1 MDKRNLDLGR
11 IIERNWTPFD
21 RFLRNQSD
29 KLMGVLR
36 RGGRSGAFRKILK
49 NRRVLRDKWKS
60 LFWRCWEWLKLRA
73 SGIFLVIDS
82 SLSKAF
88 PGFVFYIYI
97 FDPFAGK
104 LRRDITLV
112 RNIFFPFL
120 VAIDSSIS
128 VVDPALNC
136 NYNYKNLGDV

>member
-1 MDKRNLDLGR
+1 M
-11 IIERNWTPFD
+11 
-21 RFLRNQSD
+21 
-29 KLMGVLR
+29 
-36 RGGRSGAFRKILK
+36 
-49 NRRVLRDKWKS
+49 
-60 LFWRCWEWLKLRA
+60 KLRA

>member
-1 MDKRNLDLGR
+1 M
-11 IIERNWTPFD
+11 
-21 RFLRNQSD
+21 
-29 KLMGVLR
+29 KLW
-36 RGGRSGAFRKILK
+36 AP
-49 NRRVLRDKWKS
+49 
-60 LFWRCWEWLKLRA
+60 
-73 SGIFLVIDS
+73 GIFLVIDS

-112 RNIFFPFL
+112 RNIFFLFSFL

-128 VVDPALNC
+128 VVDPALNY